1 MTVSSDSHPPFAHEL
16 LIAQLAVQRAALVT
30 KRVLATINAARSQPL
45 PTNTP
50 SHQPAPDS
58 EPDFDFDTC
67 ASPSIYTTPV
77 SETPTTG
84 FPFTPSPSQSQS
96 QSQSQPIGQFLH
108 PSSSPTSPAR
118 GSQPPAHPGLPRRL
132 SLAKPDTSPVT
143 IADLAAQALLVAAV
157 HTAFPGDLIIGEE
170 DASALRAD
178 GDLAAQV
185 WELVA
190 TTRLEDAG
198 SEALLGRPRGVEE
211 MMALLELGVTTQ
223 SGGGGAQGGVVGGRR
238 VWCLDPIDG
247 TSAYMQGGQYAISLA
262 LLEGGRE
269 VVGVLG
275 CPNWRFEAG
284 VPVGK
289 WKVREHGVDEEGMGL
304 LLSAVRGQGASVRP
318 MGRGVLREARRIDRG
333 RGKAVDLRDLHFV
346 DSEKSPATLTEK
358 VKEMAGIVGAEYRGT
373 NLYSSHMR
381 YAAMVLGGREFVQL
395 RWPKPGKS
403 AWSCWDHAGSQLIYT
418 ESGAGKVTD
427 LSGNPV
433 DFSTGNKLSRSWGV
447 ITADESIHGKIL
459 ALTNRMRAA
468 EA

>member
-1 MTVSSDSHPPFAHEL
+1 MTVSSDSHPPFAQEL

-45 PTNTP
+45 PQEHTANTP
-50 SHQPAPDS
+50 SPESAPELS
-58 EPDFDFDTC
+58 DFHFDTC
-67 ASPSIYTTPV
+67 ASPAIYTTPV
-77 SETPTTG
+77 SETPPPTTS
-84 FPFTPSPSQSQS
+84 FPFTPPPSSS
-96 QSQSQPIGQFLH
+96 GQPDSTIGQFLH
-108 PSSSPTSPAR
+108 PSSTPTSPIQAPDNNTAA
-118 GSQPPAHPGLPRRL
+118 QPPRRL

-143 IADLAAQALLVAAV
+143 VADLAAQALLVAAV
-157 HTAFPGDLIIGEE
+157 HAAFPGDAIVGEE

-178 GDLAAQV
+178 SELAAQV

-190 TTRLEDAG
+190 TTRLEDARC
-198 SEALLGRPRGVEE
+198 EALLGRPRGMED
-211 MMALLELGVTTQ
+211 MMALLELGATGA
-223 SGGGGAQGGVVGGRR
+223 GGDAVAAGRR

-269 VVGVLG
+269 VIGVLG

-284 VPVGK
+284 VPVGG
-289 WKVREHGVDEEGMGL
+289 WRVQEHGLDEEGMGL

-318 MGRGVLREARRIDRG
+318 MGRGVLREGRRVERG
-333 RGKAVDLRDLHFV
+333 RGKAVDLSDVHFV

-358 VKEMAGIVGAEYRGT
+358 VKEMAGIVGAEYPGT

-427 LSGNPV
+427 LSGNPI
-433 DFSTGNKLSRSWGV
+433 DFTTGNKLSNSWGL